1 MLIKSLENHKK
12 IVEEVK
18 NEIIKEKDE
27 IVRQHLKGYEMQIE
41 EQKINET
48 IEHELNII
56 SAENKF
62 NKRSTTAKPPIEEFK
77 EFQDIGNEK
86 IDNFI
91 Q

>member
-62 NKRSTTAKPPIEEFK
+62 NKRSTTAKPSIEEFK

>member
-1 MLIKSLENHKK
+1 M
-12 IVEEVK
+12 
-18 NEIIKEKDE
+18 
-27 IVRQHLKGYEMQIE
+27 E

-48 IEHELNII
+48 IEHELGKI

-62 NKRSTTAKPPIEEFK
+62 NKRSSTPKMPELEDQIDNE
-77 EFQDIGNEK
+77 NEK